1 MSLKSTILALLC
13 LGLFGCATPT
23 TPQQLQT
30 LLEQNPEVLTNAI
43 EANPLLF
50 MEALQRTQKKASIE
64 YAAREEQLAQQQ
76 RAAEYTNP
84 RQPVIAPG
92 RAILG
97 NPEAPITIVT
107 YSDFQCPYCVR
118 GADTLHQL
126 RAAYCGQLR
135 IVFKHLPL
143 SFHPHAETAA
153 RYFEAIA
160 RQGSEPAY
168 TFHDLIFANQAQL
181 NEKGEAFLIKT
192 AAQAGADM
200 KRLKTDLDDPSL
212 NAVVDADQEEAA
224 AFGFN
229 GTPAFLVN
237 GISIVGAQPVEEF
250 IKIIDRVSGGTIK
263 PGSMPSSAGAAGSGE
278 DESCV
283 Q

>member
-1 MSLKSTILALLC
+1 MALKSTILALLC
-13 LGLFGCATPT
+13 LGLLGCATQT

-30 LLEQNPEVLTNAI
+30 LLTQNPEVLTNAI

-64 YAAREEQLAQQQ
+64 YAVREEQLAQQQ
-76 RAAEYTNP
+76 RATEYTNP

-143 SFHPHAETAA
+143 PFHPHAKTAA

-168 TFHDLIFANQAQL
+168 RFHDLLFANQAQL
-181 NEKGEAFLIKT
+181 NEDGEVFLIKT

-200 KRLKTDLDDPSL
+200 KRLKADLDDPSL
-212 NAVVDADQEEAA
+212 AAVIDADQEEAA

-229 GTPAFLVN
+229 GTPAFLIN
-237 GISIVGAQPVEEF
+237 GISIVGAQPAEEF
-250 IKIIDRVSGGTIK
+250 VKIIDRVTGGAIK
-263 PGSMPSSAGAAGSGE
+263 PGSMPAAGEAGSGGE
-278 DESCV
+278 ESCT